1 MKFNTSLLVCHVE
14 ENFAHACGLALDTIR
29 EHMVSSTAQT
39 FVNKKKSF
47 IAFFGYYFK
56 SDFTYWC
63 IAVIA
68 KYLPIPKR
76 KKIFFSEGW
85 GSFELVECMR
95 ASLVEPVASGRGFSS
110 NDARKTLVEWDPFG
124 EVSQT
129 EFVEEEEEEEEEEGG
144 GGGGG
149 KKILTETGIFRIK
162 EVEELLQ
169 KSRNLSALQSGQIQ
183 KLWRSSSSR
192 RMDDTKVK
200 RVAIVLPFTGDT
212 KFEFRRRVA
221 KQILMA
227 KCNDTHNIK
236 DEETVVLI
244 PEFAFYGN
252 RKVVGQT
259 NHILSNV
266 SEYILMHL
274 IGLREACGLI
284 EWARDTYGDGVSI
297 AIGGSS
303 MGGYIATGAGIL
315 ASRAFHMD
323 DDTNTKKKSSNRAN
337 KKLGV
342 VSVCSWHNFE
352 KSFAPN
358 SYLYLR
364 LDREQV
370 LIKDSYVENMIS
382 EILISSESEG
392 STSSSLPIGRSIFQN
407 LNWKAVL
414 NRAMQLLVGIDCLV
428 KAGGGAQNFE
438 NKLDTMVNH
447 FSKRDR
453 LITSDYD
460 EIEAIKSRCTSF
472 TKPRGVVFTYDPG
485 DHLSNV
491 LNPKAAIVPA
501 FLEAFN
507 RMESS

>member
-1 MKFNTSLLVCHVE
+1 
-14 ENFAHACGLALDTIR
+14 
-29 EHMVSSTAQT
+29 MVSSTAQT
-39 FVNKKKSF
+39 LVKKKKSF

-68 KYLPIPKR
+68 KYLPIAKR
-76 KKIFFSEGW
+76 KRIFFSEGW
-85 GSFELVECMR
+85 GSFELVERIR

-129 EFVEEEEEEEEEEGG
+129 EFEEEEQEQEQGGGG

-149 KKILTETGIFRIK
+149 KKILCETGIFRIK
-162 EVEELLQ
+162 EVEELCK

-227 KCNDTHNIK
+227 KCNNTHNIK

-252 RKVVGQT
+252 RKAVGQT

-315 ASRAFHMD
+315 ASRAFHRD

-364 LDREQV
+364 LDREKV

-414 NRAMQLLVGIDCLV
+414 NRAMQLLVGIDCLM

-501 FLEAFN
+501 FLEAFK